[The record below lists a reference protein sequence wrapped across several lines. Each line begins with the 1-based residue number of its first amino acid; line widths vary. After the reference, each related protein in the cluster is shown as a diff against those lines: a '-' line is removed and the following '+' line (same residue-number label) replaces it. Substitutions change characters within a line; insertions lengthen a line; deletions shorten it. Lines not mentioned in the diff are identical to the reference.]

1 MVIKK
6 HLAHD
11 DKQNKNKKSFHKL
24 KKKLKKKVDDLTHP
38 SHLQTKTYTTIH
50 IIVVALL
57 ELQAVEFDKIVKI
70 VSIL

>member
-1 MVIKK
+1 MMTNKTKTKK
-6 HLAHD
+6 VF
-11 DKQNKNKKSFHKL
+11 KNK

-38 SHLQTKTYTTIH
+38 SHSQTKTYTTIH